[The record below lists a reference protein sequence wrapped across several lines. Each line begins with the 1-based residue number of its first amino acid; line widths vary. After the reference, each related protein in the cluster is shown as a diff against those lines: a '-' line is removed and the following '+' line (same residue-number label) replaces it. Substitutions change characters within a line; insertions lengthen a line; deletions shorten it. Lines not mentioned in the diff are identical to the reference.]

1 MKIQTSI
8 KTQQTLNFLQL
19 LKHLYTSVFFITALY
34 SLQKVNNSLILNIF
48 ITQISN
54 QTTKNDKV

>member
-19 LKHLYTSVFFITALY
+19 LKHLNTSDFFITALY

>member
-19 LKHLYTSVFFITALY
+19 LKHLNTSVFFITALY

>member
-8 KTQQTLNFLQL
+8 KTQQTLSFLQL